1 MGALSGTAGSVV
13 YFNGIDNVF
22 GEIREWSLDLSATPI
37 NVTAFGDTSEK
48 FVQNLARATGAF
60 SGNLDPSHGVQGSV
74 RSDFLTGANVRLLFY
89 YTGSDYVDAIKAHI
103 TGISPTVSVD
113 GKADLSYDF
122 QVTGVLDTSVGLERL
137 LMESADTLLMED
149 GSGVRMD
156 VVNQW

>member
-13 YFNGIDNVF
+13 YFNGIDNVI
-22 GEIREWSLDLSATPI
+22 GEIGEWSLDLSATPVD
-37 NVTAFGDTSEK
+37 VTAFGDTSER
-48 FVQNLARATGAF
+48 FVQNLARATGSF
-60 SGNLDPSHGVQGSV
+60 SGNLDPSNGAQGSV
-74 RSDFLTGANVRLLFY
+74 RSDFLNGANVRLLFH
-89 YTGSDYVDAIKAHI
+89 YTGSDYVDAIKAHV

-113 GKADLSYDF
+113 GKPDVSYDF